1 MTMDRAQVSFEYLTI
16 IAVLVLISAI
26 LLVFAS
32 AIFSNKEG
40 MKSAMSEY
48 IEKVPGML
56 G

>member
-1 MTMDRAQVSFEYLTI
+1 MDRAQISFEYLTI
-16 IAVLVLISAI
+16 IALLVLISAI
-26 LLVFAS
+26 LLVFTS

-48 IEKVPGML
+48 IKKVPEML